1 MLYSGMREI
10 LLLAA
15 ALAGTA
21 LADQRVPGTSVS
33 YKVQKTGGQNTS
45 MVFFDAAGDPSG
57 KTYLAFKCHGK
68 GSYTMSLYSRDVLA
82 TSETDVLLM
91 VKQGKTLASGPGYVR
106 KDKQTGKFSVW
117 EAEYADV
124 SAGLYKSLID
134 ANGPLAVTVMREGG
148 NLVPVSYQFD
158 SRGLTAGMKAVSA
171 CW

>member
-1 MLYSGMREI
+1 MRKI

-15 ALAGTA
+15 ALLGTA

-45 MVFFDAAGDPSG
+45 MVFFDAASDKTG

-82 TSETDVLLM
+82 TSETDVGLIL
-91 VKQGKTLASGPGYVR
+91 KQGKTLGSGTGYVR
-106 KDKQTGKFSVW
+106 KDRQTGKFSVW

-124 SAGLYKSLID
+124 SEGLYKSLID
-134 ANGPLAVTVMREGG
+134 ANGPLSVTVLREGG

-158 SRGLTAGMKAVSA
+158 SRGLSAGMKAVSG